1 MAMGAGSNVADPV
14 PHHASIE
21 PCPNSEVVVNHRKK
35 R

>member
-14 PHHASIE
+14 PNHTSIE
-21 PCPNSEVVVNHRKK
+21 PSPNSEVVDHRKK